1 MRLRVM
7 SPVKV
12 LAEAE
17 TRKVLAPGTQGLFC
31 LLPHHS
37 DFVAELVAGRLTYEE
52 QGGERGMDLDGG
64 LLIKTGDRVLV
75 TTRPDTGREEQ
86 RRQALT
92 VVDELE
98 SRFTATLLGEK
109 DHG

>member
-1 MRLRVM
+1 M

-17 TRKVLAPGTQGLFC
+17 TIKVLAPGTQGPFC

-37 DFVAELVAGRLTYEE
+37 DFVAQLVPGPLTYED
-52 QGGERGMDLDGG
+52 QGNESSLELDGG

-75 TTRPDTGREEQ
+75 TTRPATGLEQQ
-86 RRQALT
+86 RREALE
-92 VVDELE
+92 VVDALE

>member
-1 MRLRVM
+1 M
-7 SPVKV
+7 SQVKV

-17 TRKVLAPGTQGLFC
+17 TRKVLAPGTQGPFC
-31 LLPHHS
+31 LLPHHA
-37 DFVAELVAGRLTYEE
+37 DFVAQLVAGRLTFED
-52 QGGERGMDLDGG
+52 QGGESSLDLEGG

-75 TTRPDTGREEQ
+75 TTRPASALAEQ
-86 RRQALT
+86 RREAVR

-109 DHG
+109 DNA